1 MRKIFNKKLK
11 NSSKQ
16 WIARQIDDE
25 FVQQKK
31 IHGFR
36 SRSAFKLLEI
46 EEKFKILKNK
56 RFILDLGST
65 PGGWSQVLSEKVK
78 KGKILAI
85 DILPMEKIDNVDF
98 ILGDFLE
105 EDIKKRIFKIF
116 HNKIDVVISD
126 MASNTTGNKNLDSFR
141 TAELSLSAME
151 FSRIIL
157 NDEGIFLSKLFM
169 GQEFIEIQKKANKI
183 FKRVTFFKPRASRKD
198 SREIYMI
205 CKNFIRKL

>member
-1 MRKIFNKKLK
+1 MFFVIAHLKL
-11 NSSKQ
+11 
-16 WIARQIDDE
+16 
-25 FVQQKK
+25 
-31 IHGFR
+31 
-36 SRSAFKLLEI
+36 
-46 EEKFKILKNK
+46 LKNK

-126 MASNTTGNKNLDSFR
+126 NLPADVKAKV
-141 TAELSLSAME
+141 AEVKSKILSGELVVPVITDPVES
-151 FSRIIL
+151 
-157 NDEGIFLSKLFM
+157 D
-169 GQEFIEIQKKANKI
+169 
-183 FKRVTFFKPRASRKD
+183 
-198 SREIYMI
+198 
-205 CKNFIRKL
+205 